1 MNYSKVMNQQAAVF
15 QLSELKDHIDTIIE
29 EIVNGD
35 YNSDGDLSYQVGL
48 SHLYDHLN
56 RAWHFSKLTDDQIN
70 ALDQE
75 SFERTTY
82 SIPKL
87 DGNFRIVEADALVK

>member
-1 MNYSKVMNQQAAVF
+1 MNQLAAISE
-15 QLSELKDHIDTIIE
+15 LTELKDHIETLLE

-35 YNSDGDLSYQVGL
+35 YDADGKLSYQVGL

-56 RAWHFSKLTDDQIN
+56 RAWHFSKLTDDQID

-75 SFERTTY
+75 SFERITN

-87 DGNFRIVEADALVK
+87 DGNFRIVEANEWVK